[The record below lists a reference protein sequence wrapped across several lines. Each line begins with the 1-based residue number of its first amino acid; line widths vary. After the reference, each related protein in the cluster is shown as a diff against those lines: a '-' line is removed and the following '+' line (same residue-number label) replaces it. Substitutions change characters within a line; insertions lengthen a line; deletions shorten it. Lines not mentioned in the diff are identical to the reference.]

1 MSPQKREAAE
11 KAMQKLDGQAM
22 VNPERDHRA
31 WAKKILANPTGR
43 SPTVIWMAQQAV
55 GDREWLK

>member
-11 KAMQKLDGQAM
+11 KAMQKLDGQAV
-22 VNPERDHRA
+22 VNLERDHRA

-43 SPTVIWMAQQAV
+43 SPTVIWMAQQAIR
-55 GDREWLK
+55 GEE

>member
-1 MSPQKREAAE
+1 MSPQKREAAV

-43 SPTVIWMAQQAV
+43 SPTVIWMAQRAV
-55 GDREWLK
+55 GDME